1 MPRTPG
7 EGRATSTPTT
17 PSLPPPCGCCEA
29 AATTCFLSKGLPRR
43 RAWPRPRS
51 TGATATRP
59 TWPRRPSPPWSRW
72 TSSPDRRTI
81 HGAISWLTWRSSRPR
96 SRTWASTWWARCWRT
111 RARPSARRPEA
122 RSFRFEGND
131 LAYEVFGQGDH
142 LLVYL
147 HGLLLDADV
156 NRGIAEALARQG
168 NRVVL
173 LDLLGHGR
181 SDHPEHASAY
191 RIDLYARQVFALLD
205 HLGADQA
212 VLGGVSL
219 GANVSLQAAVLAPER
234 VRGLVVEMPALEWA
248 VPAAAVLFVPLVLAL
263 HYARPVATVL
273 SGLVRHLP
281 RTPFAPMN
289 SMLNA
294 ASLPPEQ
301 MAAVLHGILVGPTA
315 P

>member
-1 MPRTPG
+1 MTAQAFDRLPDQ
-7 EGRATSTPTT
+7 TT
-17 PSLPPPCGCCEA
+17 V
-29 AATTCFLSKGLPRR
+29 
-43 RAWPRPRS
+43 
-51 TGATATRP
+51 
-59 TWPRRPSPPWSRW
+59 
-72 TSSPDRRTI
+72 
-81 HGAISWLTWRSSRPR
+81 SSR
-96 SRTWASTWWARCWRT
+96 SARTAKRGASHVEAST
-111 RARPSARRPEA
+111 
-122 RSFRFEGND
+122 FRFEGKD
-131 LAYEVFGQGDH
+131 LAYEVHGEGDR

-147 HGLLLDADV
+147 HGLLLDAEL
-156 NRGIAEALARQG
+156 NRGIAEALARRG

-181 SDHPEHASAY
+181 SDKPEHASVH
-191 RIDLYARQVFALLD
+191 RIDLYAHQVFALLD

-234 VRGLVVEMPALEWA
+234 VRGLVLEMPALEWA

-263 HYARPVATVL
+263 HYATPLAAAL
-273 SGLVRHLP
+273 SAMVRFVP
-281 RTPFAPMN
+281 RTPFGPLN

-315 P
+315 PAVEERRTIAVPTLVLGHRNDLIHPLNDATNLVRELPNGHLVRARSPLELRLWPHRLTGEMADFLSEVWADDEALSSGRHPEPASGGSGP

>member
-1 MPRTPG
+1 M
-7 EGRATSTPTT
+7 
-17 PSLPPPCGCCEA
+17 
-29 AATTCFLSKGLPRR
+29 
-43 RAWPRPRS
+43 
-51 TGATATRP
+51 TAP
-59 TWPRRPSPPWSRW
+59 V
-72 TSSPDRRTI
+72 PDRSVDHSVVPLR
-81 HGAISWLTWRSSRPR
+81 GSASPRADRSVD
-96 SRTWASTWWARCWRT
+96 TG
-111 RARPSARRPEA
+111 
-122 RSFRFEGND
+122 SFRFEGRE
-131 LAYEVFGQGDH
+131 LAYEVHGEGDR

-156 NRGIAEALARQG
+156 NRGIAQALARQG

-181 SDHPEHASAY
+181 SDKPEHASLY

-205 HLGADQA
+205 ELGAAEA

-234 VRGLVVEMPALEWA
+234 VRGLILEMPALEWA

-263 HYARPVATVL
+263 HYATPVAAVL
-273 SGLVRHLP
+273 SRLVRTLP
-281 RTPFAPMN
+281 RTPFGPLN
-289 SMLNA
+289 SLLNA

-315 P
+315 PSVDERRTIAVPTLVLGHRNDLIHPLNDATNLVRELPNGHLVRARSPLELRLWPDRLTGEMAEFLAEVWATDQSAGRAGS

>member
-1 MPRTPG
+1 MT
-7 EGRATSTPTT
+7 AQAFDQ
-17 PSLPPPCGCCEA
+17 LPDEPVVP
-29 AATTCFLSKGLPRR
+29 
-43 RAWPRPRS
+43 PRS
-51 TGATATRP
+51 GR
-59 TWPRRPSPPWSRW
+59 
-72 TSSPDRRTI
+72 
-81 HGAISWLTWRSSRPR
+81 
-96 SRTWASTWWARCWRT
+96 
-111 RARPSARRPEA
+111 RARPTARRPEA

-315 P
+315 PAVEERRRIAVPTLVLGHRNDLIHPLNDATNLVRELPNAHLVRARSPLELRLWPDRLTGEMAEFLAEVWSIGGPSGRPAGASGGARR

>member
-1 MPRTPG
+1 MT
-7 EGRATSTPTT
+7 AQAFDQ
-17 PSLPPPCGCCEA
+17 LPDEPVVP
-29 AATTCFLSKGLPRR
+29 
-43 RAWPRPRS
+43 PRS
-51 TGATATRP
+51 GR
-59 TWPRRPSPPWSRW
+59 
-72 TSSPDRRTI
+72 
-81 HGAISWLTWRSSRPR
+81 
-96 SRTWASTWWARCWRT
+96 
-111 RARPSARRPEA
+111 RARPTARRPEA

-219 GANVSLQAAVLAPER
+219 GANVSLQAAVQAPER
-234 VRGLVVEMPALEWA
+234 VRGLVLEMPALEWA
-248 VPAAAVLFVPLVLAL
+248 VPSAAVLFVPLVLAL
-263 HYARPVATVL
+263 HYAKPVATVL
-273 SGLVRHLP
+273 TRLVRSLP
-281 RTPFAPMN
+281 RTPFGPLN

-294 ASLPPEQ
+294 ASLPPGQ

-315 P
+315 PAGEERRTLTGPTRGLGHRNDLIHPLNDATNLVRELPSAHLVRARSPLELRLWPDRLTGEMADFLADVWSVDEAASSGRPSGRASKGRRS

>member
-1 MPRTPG
+1 MTAQAFDSLPEPRLVPPPSPDPAGPSTPPSG
-7 EGRATSTPTT
+7 ARTFRYEGR
-17 PSLPPPCGCCEA
+17 E
-29 AATTCFLSKGLPRR
+29 
-43 RAWPRPRS
+43 
-51 TGATATRP
+51 
-59 TWPRRPSPPWSRW
+59 
-72 TSSPDRRTI
+72 
-81 HGAISWLTWRSSRPR
+81 
-96 SRTWASTWWARCWRT
+96 
-111 RARPSARRPEA
+111 
-122 RSFRFEGND
+122 
-131 LAYEVFGQGDH
+131 LAYEVHGEGDR

-147 HGLLLDADV
+147 HGLLLDANL
-156 NRGIAEALARQG
+156 NRGIAEALARRG

-181 SDHPEHASAY
+181 SDKPDHASAY

-205 HLGADQA
+205 ELGAQQA

-234 VRGLVVEMPALEWA
+234 VRGLVLEMPALEWA

-263 HYARPVATVL
+263 HYATPVAAVV
-273 SGLVRHLP
+273 SRLVRSLP
-281 RTPFAPMN
+281 RTPFGPLN

-315 P
+315 PAVEERRTITVPTLVLGHRNDLIHPLNDATNLVRELPNGRLVRARSPLELRLWPDRLTGEMADFLAEVWATDETSANTRQ